1 MDETLTTPDFS
12 RLPMTGW
19 FPGHMLKAGRR
30 MHELLRLV
38 DLVVEL
44 LDARIPASSRNP
56 AFRQSLLGKPH
67 FLVLNKS
74 DLADPEATRGWCQ
87 WFAAHGERVLAV
99 ATQNAG
105 DMAQLQGA
113 WQEAVAAER
122 QLRGSTRALNRPV
135 RIMIAGIPN
144 VGKST
149 LVNRLAASR
158 KAVVGP
164 KPGVTRQTQ
173 WVPLQGGMELLD
185 TPGVLW
191 PRLRNKAHEL
201 KLGLIGSMADELAG
215 PELLAEF
222 LLYQLAQQSRPTR
235 WDVYGLA
242 TAPASAADLLEA
254 VGRRRGLIL
263 PGDKVDTFRSAIALM
278 KDFRDLRL
286 GRFTLEVPDDPGRHP
301 QPQSQPAMETEEST
315 RS

>member
-1 MDETLTTPDFS
+1 MDEMAATPDFS

-30 MHELLRLV
+30 MQECLRLV

-44 LDARIPASSRNP
+44 LDARIPQSSRNP
-56 AFRQSLLGKPH
+56 AFRQSLQGKPH

-74 DLADPEATRGWCQ
+74 DLADPEATQRWCQ
-87 WFAAHGERVLAV
+87 WFTERGERVLAV

-105 DMAQLQGA
+105 DIARLQGA

-122 QLRGSTRALNRPV
+122 QHRGSTRALNRPV

-149 LVNRLAASR
+149 LVNRLSASR
-158 KAVVGP
+158 KATVGP

-173 WVPLQGGMELLD
+173 WVPLLGGMELLD

-191 PRLRNKAHEL
+191 PRLRDKEHEL
-201 KLGLIGSMADELAG
+201 KLGLIGAMADELAG
-215 PELLAEF
+215 PELLAEY
-222 LLYQLAQQSRPTR
+222 LLYQLAPQPRQAR
-235 WDVYGLA
+235 WDVYGLS

-254 VGRRRGLIL
+254 VGRRRGLLL
-263 PGDKVDTFRSAIALM
+263 PGGKIDTFQSAITLL
-278 KDFRDLRL
+278 KDFRDLKL
-286 GRFTLEVPDDPGRHP
+286 GRFTLEMPSSLSRHP
-301 QPQSQPAMETEEST
+301 QPES
-315 RS
+315 

>member
-1 MDETLTTPDFS
+1 MDTNVAAPDFS

-30 MHELLRLV
+30 MQECLRLV

-44 LDARIPASSRNP
+44 LDARAPGSSRNP
-56 AFRQSLLGKPH
+56 AFRQSLQGRPH

-74 DLADPEATRGWCQ
+74 DLAEPAATRRWCE
-87 WFAAHGERVLAV
+87 WFTARGERVLAV
-99 ATQNAG
+99 ATA
-105 DMAQLQGA
+105 DADAVSRLQGA
-113 WQEAVAAER
+113 WHEAVTDAR
-122 QLRGSTRALNRPV
+122 RRRGCTRALNRPV

-149 LVNRLAASR
+149 LVNRLAVSR
-158 KAVVGP
+158 RAAVGP

-191 PRLRNKAHEL
+191 PRLRNKVHEL
-201 KLGLIGSMADELAG
+201 RLGLIGALADELAG

-222 LLYQLAQQSRPTR
+222 LLCQIARQPRVR

-242 TAPASAADLLEA
+242 AAPATVAELLDA
-254 VGRRRGLIL
+254 VGRRRGLLL
-263 PGDKVDTFRSAIALM
+263 PGGTVDTFRSAITLL

-286 GRFTLEVPDDPGRHP
+286 GRFTLELPGGQRP
-301 QPQSQPAMETEEST
+301 EPSLASET
-315 RS
+315 